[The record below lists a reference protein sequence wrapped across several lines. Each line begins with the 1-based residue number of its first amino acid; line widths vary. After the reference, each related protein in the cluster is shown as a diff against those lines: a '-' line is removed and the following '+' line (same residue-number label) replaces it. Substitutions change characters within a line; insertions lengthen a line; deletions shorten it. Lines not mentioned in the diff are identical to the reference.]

1 LESWETQDDI
11 RKTFEAA
18 GFAISQSAL
27 ARRLE
32 RRRDE
37 GLLSVRWH
45 HPKGVRGSETLYP
58 SGTAAQAVEIERP
71 LGKTRKFARVGWD
84 LWWNGF
90 TVDDLHWRPR
100 LERVAKTGDRLLR
113 FLSFFIWRNRP
124 VGSDQTRIDR
134 IAEKGPKQSILA
146 KINRRVG
153 FANLPAM
160 WNILLPVATGQFNS
174 NLDAS
179 DQQVLTKTFDF
190 EQSARDR
197 ILGKQL
203 KLESALPDVLSELAD
218 LAFEGSLS
226 DACKFPEN
234 EIEVARDDIRNA
246 INIITDFYAATS
258 WIYGLEAFGLRSAA
272 WVAQNSTPDMKALC
286 VLAFAARRR
295 KSNSMYSSEKIAE
308 LARTARTAK
317 ENSLALR
324 ELQKN
329 PRFAKVLSPERL
341 RRGLKTFDD
350 RWDLLKEI
358 QAARLKRGQRLASV
372 LCNS

>member
-37 GLLSVRWH
+37 GLLSVHWH
-45 HPKGVRGSETLYP
+45 HPKSVRGSETLYP
-58 SGTAAQAVEIERP
+58 PGTAAQAVEIERL

-84 LWWNGF
+84 LWWNDF

-113 FLSFFIWRNRP
+113 FLSFFIQRNQP
-124 VGSDQTRIDR
+124 KGSDQTRIDR
-134 IAEKGPKQSILA
+134 IAEKEPKQSILA

-153 FANLPAM
+153 FANLPTM
-160 WNILLPVATGQFNS
+160 WNILLPVATGEFNR

-179 DQQVLTKTFDF
+179 DQQVLTRTFDF
-190 EQSARDR
+190 ERSGHDR

-203 KLESALPDVLSELAD
+203 KLNDALPDVLSELSD
-218 LAFEGSLS
+218 LAFEGSLL
-226 DACKFPEN
+226 DACKFPKN
-234 EIEVARDDIRNA
+234 EIEAARSDVRNA
-246 INIITDFYAATS
+246 LRMIEDFYEATS
-258 WIYGLEAFGLRSAA
+258 WIYGVEAFGLRLAG
-272 WVAQNSTPDMKALC
+272 WVARKSTADMKALY
-286 VLAFAARRR
+286 VLVFAARRR
-295 KSNSMYSSEKIAE
+295 NFNSMYSSEKIAE

-324 ELQKN
+324 QLQKN

-341 RRGLKTFDD
+341 RRGLKTIDD
-350 RWDLLKEI
+350 QWDLLKEI
-358 QAARLKRGQRLASV
+358 EAARLKG
-372 LCNS
+372 